1 MLICERLNGQADAN
15 LQQCFRNPINGNQ
28 TSTSGIDLK
37 YNGLYETAVGD
48 FDVNFSTVIMDEW
61 ETEAFFNGPVVNY
74 VGLTSVPEMRY
85 SVDVGHALRDY
96 ARVIPQYSV

>member
-1 MLICERLNGQADAN
+1 
-15 LQQCFRNPINGNQ
+15 
-28 TSTSGIDLK
+28 
-37 YNGLYETAVGD
+37 
-48 FDVNFSTVIMDEW
+48 MDEW

-96 ARVIPQYSV
+96 ARVIPKYSV